1 VALRQASFMGELT
14 TLLAAARSGQAKVV
28 DRIVA
33 LTYKELHG
41 IAHQRLRYAPKVTL
55 LDTTALV
62 HECYLRLIKLGEL
75 NTVDRAH
82 FLSYAARVMRSII
95 VDLAREQLAERRGG
109 DAKRVPMVTDIAAHS
124 PDGELEVIRIDEALQ
139 EIGRLDPRLV
149 QVVEM
154 KYFAGMTHDEIAVAL
169 DLNEKTVR
177 RDWEKARVLLHEH
190 LKN

>member
-1 VALRQASFMGELT
+1 MGELT
-14 TLLAAARSGQAKVV
+14 ELMAAARRGQADVV
-28 DRIVA
+28 DRIVE
-33 LTYKELHG
+33 LTYRELHG
-41 IAHQRLRYAPKVTL
+41 IAHQRLRYAPKVTH

-62 HECYLRLIKLGEL
+62 HECYLRLVKLGEL

-109 DAKRVPMVTDIAAHS
+109 DVRRVPMITDIPIAA
-124 PDGELEVIRIDEALQ
+124 PEGELEVIRVDEALQ
-139 EIGRLDPRLV
+139 EVARLDPRLV

-154 KYFAGMTHDEIAVAL
+154 KYFAGMTNDEIASAL

-177 RDWEKARVLLHEH
+177 RDWEKARVLLHEQ

>member
-1 VALRQASFMGELT
+1 MGELT
-14 TLLAAARSGQAKVV
+14 ELLAAARSGKANVV

-33 LTYKELHG
+33 LTYQELLG

-62 HECYLRLIKLGEL
+62 HECYLRLVKLGEL

-109 DAKRVPMVTDIAAHS
+109 DAKRVPMVTDIAANS
-124 PDGELEVIRIDEALQ
+124 PDGELEVVRVDEALQ
-139 EIGRLDPRLV
+139 EIGRIDPRLV

-154 KYFAGMTHDEIAVAL
+154 KYFGGMTHDEIALAL
-169 DLNEKTVR
+169 DITERTVR
-177 RDWEKARVLLHEH
+177 RDWEKARVLLHEQ
-190 LKN
+190 LNL

>member
-1 VALRQASFMGELT
+1 MGEITELI
-14 TLLAAARSGQAKVV
+14 AAARGGNPGVV
-28 DRIVA
+28 DRIVE
-33 LTYKELHG
+33 LTYRELRA

-55 LDTTALV
+55 LETTALV
-62 HECYLRLIKLGEL
+62 HECYLRLVKLGEL
-75 NTVDRAH
+75 NTADRAH

-109 DAKRVPMVTDIAAHS
+109 DIKRVPMMTDIPVAV
-124 PDGELEVIRIDEALQ
+124 PEGELEVVRVDEALQ
-139 EIGRLDPRLV
+139 EVARLDPRLV

-154 KYFAGMTHDEIAVAL
+154 KYFAGMTNDEIATAL

-177 RDWEKARVLLHEH
+177 RDWEKARVLLHEQ